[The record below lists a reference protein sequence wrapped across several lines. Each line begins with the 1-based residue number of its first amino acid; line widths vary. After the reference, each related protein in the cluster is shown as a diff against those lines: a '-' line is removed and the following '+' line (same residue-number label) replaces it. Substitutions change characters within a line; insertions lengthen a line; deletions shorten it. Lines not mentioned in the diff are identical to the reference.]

1 MKADYFLTVFFLSI
15 LISSCKELE
24 DVRPYAPIEMYPDDT
39 LLNSAVPNRKAMIV
53 MAHDDDM
60 SSMVGTISQLNKK
73 GWEIIALSFPQTA
86 ERNEAHIKA
95 CVPILDS
102 VRFFSFSH
110 EQFRNDLDSNET
122 LYAAIPRE
130 KFDKVFN
137 KSIVQTEL
145 LKHIREFNPDIIFT
159 LDNEIGAYGHPEHVL
174 ISSMVLELAVAD
186 SIKPSF
192 IYQNVYTPHMATTI
206 MSRQSKKM
214 KEWGLDG
221 NGWENAKA
229 IYKVKGMPEPTAQIN
244 ILSEAE
250 IKMGYLKSYNE
261 RERKTIGFY
270 VPGFEDYSAQE
281 YFSIFNREFFK
292 VIKIN

>member
-1 MKADYFLTVFFLSI
+1 
-15 LISSCKELE
+15 
-24 DVRPYAPIEMYPDDT
+24 
-39 LLNSAVPNRKAMIV
+39 
-53 MAHDDDM
+53 
-60 SSMVGTISQLNKK
+60 
-73 GWEIIALSFPQTA
+73 
-86 ERNEAHIKA
+86 
-95 CVPILDS
+95 
-102 VRFFSFSH
+102 VRFFNFTH

-130 KFDKVFN
+130 KFNEVFN

-174 ISSMVLELAVAD
+174 ISSMVLDLALAD
-186 SIKPSF
+186 SIKPTF
-192 IYQNVYTPHMATTI
+192 IYQNVYTPHMAKTI

-229 IYKVKGMPEPTAQIN
+229 IYKVKGMPEPTTQIN

-270 VPGFEDYSAQE
+270 IPGFEDYSAQE
-281 YFSIFNREFFK
+281 YFSIFDREFFK